1 MPFLASVESFGYGRA
16 LPPRPAAAPTPS
28 GNAPAYY
35 TSSSGFL
42 MNQPGYTTTTLQLKS
57 AANLSTATVI
67 RTYTGL
73 TAAWTTIHDKDLD
86 SNIYYGMPEG
96 SRVLWRYALAKG
108 GTTVTASSMYTYT
121 GGTTSVLGA
130 CYAPAC
136 MWSPSI
142 GYGAFI
148 IGGYSQ
154 AVLHVLEFN
163 AAKVISAT
171 YTVPYTSEVYGT
183 EIIPS
188 QASGFSQHFGVAYT
202 RGSRQMSSW
211 TVTMATRTWTNRT
224 DNSYSPGTTGPS
236 NGDGM
241 IYYPPG
247 KPIFTGDPDTATNR
261 IAMNDTSTA
270 ALFVWTVTQ
279 SGNALVW
286 TYLKRVNIS
295 ESGGY
300 PYHMS
305 VAAYNSVS

>member
-1 MPFLASVESFGYGRA
+1 MPFLASIENAGYGRQ
-16 LPPRPAAAPTPS
+16 PFVPIPAST

-35 TSSSGFL
+35 TSSSGYL
-42 MNQPGYTTTTLQLKS
+42 MNQPGFTTTTLQLKT
-57 AANLSTATVI
+57 AANISTATAI

-73 TAAWTTIHDKDLD
+73 TAAWTFIHDKDLD
-86 SNIYYGMPEG
+86 SNVYYGMPEG
-96 SRVLWRYALAKG
+96 TRVLSRYALAKG
-108 GTTVTASSMYTYT
+108 GTTVTASSMYTHT
-121 GGTTSVLGA
+121 GATTSVLGA

-136 MWSPSI
+136 MWNPSV

-148 IGGYSQ
+148 IGGYTQ
-154 AVLHVLEFN
+154 AVVHVLEFN
-163 AAKVISAT
+163 AAKVISAA
-171 YTVPYTSEVYGT
+171 YTVPYLNEVYGT

-202 RGSRQMSSW
+202 RSARQMSSW
-211 TVTMATRTWTNRT
+211 TVNMATRSWTNRT
-224 DNSYSPGTTGPS
+224 DNTYASGSTGPS

-247 KPIFTGDPDTATNR
+247 KPIFTNDPDTANNR
-261 IAMNDTSTA
+261 IAMNDTSSA
-270 ALFVWTVTQ
+270 FLYVWTVTQ

-286 TYLKRVNIS
+286 TFLKRVPTS
-295 ESGGY
+295 ENGGY